1 MTNDEIVSHWT
12 LQMDFL
18 QSRYDFEEAQ
28 KMDFILWNWLHFSV
42 PASPCPDYQN
52 SKGVTTP
59 TLLNYLNVR
68 TATYLNPMMVQE
80 TEESLDAFERCIEEG
95 WQYDHVL
102 IHHFILKAELRYRQ
116 GQSKE
121 AQEILY
127 GILTYATNPLDLS
140 RIYGLLGD
148 IESSQ
153 TRYMWPLAIFKNLSK
168 ALGYAEEC
176 GDKIRIANSYAR
188 LGHAIHRQYPAL
200 ALSMQWQAQVMAEK
214 LNDPYLAN
222 ATKLQRAYSD
232 IQMLFAYNGKLK
244 KPDLFKNDAEQIVR
258 SLKRDDL
265 PTEVLKTFYDET
277 LSFVFGED
285 EPLERALDYYQQH
298 GAWDKVYELAENVG
312 GRAIFAKD
320 DSKVLRML
328 NVCVDAAKRMNDPM
342 KLDRAVKGL
351 EMYNKTSAS

>member
-12 LQMDFL
+12 QQMDFL

-28 KMDFILWNWLHFSV
+28 MMDFILWNWLHFSV